1 MPLPE
6 KYNPSEAEPRIQK
19 LWKDLKIFKFNPN
32 SKKKVFAIDTPPPT
46 MSGAPHMGHIL
57 GYSTA
62 EFIAR
67 YKRMRGFEVFYPM
80 GSDDNGLAS
89 ERFVEKKLGIRSKDF
104 SRQEFIAL
112 CLKTMK
118 EEREIWRKTW
128 ESLGISVDWDL
139 LYNTISTTSQ
149 KLSQLA
155 FLDLAKK
162 KLVYKAEGPTVW
174 CPTCQTAIAQA
185 EIEDSQRKTFLST
198 IEFDLIGSNE
208 KILIATTRPELLP
221 ACVGIFVHPS
231 DQRYKKLLGKK
242 ARVPIF
248 GQEVPIMEDG
258 KVDPAFGTGIVM
270 ICTFGD
276 KTDVEWWQKYSL
288 PLKIVIDR
296 AGRLTEKA
304 GEFED
309 LKIEE
314 ARAKI
319 LAKLES
325 EGKIVEQ
332 KQLEHSVNV
341 HERCGTPME
350 IFVSSQW
357 NIKILD
363 KKSRWLELG
372 KKIKWFPEHMRT
384 RYEQWVE
391 GLNTDWIISRQR
403 FYGIPFPVWYCNNC
417 GEMIFADEKDLP
429 VDPVAA
435 SPKKK
440 CKCGS
445 NSFRADEDVMD
456 TWFTSSTSPLINAKW
471 QEKKNLIGRIREN
484 SASSRKSERF
494 SLMEKIYPMDLR
506 PQGYEIIR
514 TWAFY
519 TIMRCWTHTG
529 KIPWK
534 NIMINGM
541 GLDPHGK
548 AMHKSK
554 GNVVEPG
561 PMREKYSSDA
571 LRYWAT
577 NARLGEDMPFQEKDL
592 ATGQKLVNKIWNA
605 SRLASLSLEKKP
617 AQPKELEIM
626 DRWLLTKLMKTIH
639 TTTESFEKFEYSS
652 AKQETE
658 IFFWKIFCDNYLEI
672 AKARLYANDASAKF
686 TLHKSLL
693 TVLKLFAPIVPHITE
708 EVYQNLFKA
717 NPFSQKRSLQTPK
730 GSLQYEEE
738 KSIHA
743 AAWPEFEK
751 KLLDERAEKA
761 GDLAVK
767 IISAIRQWKHY
778 NKLALNAELSEVS
791 LECGPEEKK
800 ILQEV
805 APDIAAT
812 MKIKNLEFGEG
823 TNSIEGTEIKFNV
836 KI

>member
-1 MPLPE
+1 MPTLPE
-6 KYNPSEAEPRIQK
+6 KYIPSEAEPRIQK
-19 LWKDLKIFKFNPN
+19 LWKDLEIFKFNPA
-32 SKKKVFAIDTPPPT
+32 SKKKIFSIDTPPPT
-46 MSGAPHMGHIL
+46 MSGPPHMGHIL

-104 SRQEFIAL
+104 SRHEFSKL
-112 CLKTMK
+112 CLKTVS
-118 EEREIWRKTW
+118 EEATSWKKVW
-128 ESLGISVDWDL
+128 ESLGISVDWNL
-139 LYNTISTTSQ
+139 LYSTISPEVQ

-198 IEFDLIGSNE
+198 INFDLVNSNE
-208 KILIATTRPELLP
+208 KIKIATTRPELLP
-221 ACVGIFVHPS
+221 ACVGIFVHPA
-231 DQRYKKLLGKK
+231 DARYKKLLGKK

-248 GQEVPIMEDG
+248 GQEVSIMEDE

-288 PLKIVIDR
+288 PLKIVIDK

-314 ARAKI
+314 ARQKI
-319 LAKLES
+319 LARLES
-325 EGKIVEQ
+325 EEKIVEQ

-357 NIKILD
+357 NVKILE
-363 KKSRWLELG
+363 KKSKWLELG
-372 KKIKWFPEHMRT
+372 KKIKWFPEHMRA

-403 FYGIPFPVWYCNNC
+403 FFGIPFPVWYCNSC
-417 GEMIFADEKDLP
+417 GEIIFAEEKELP
-429 VDPVAA
+429 IDPVA
-435 SPKKK
+435 SKPKKK

-445 NSFRADEDVMD
+445 ASFRADEDVMD
-456 TWFTSSTSPLINAKW
+456 TWFTSSTSPLINAHW
-471 QEKKNLIGRIREN
+471 SEKKN
-484 SASSRKSERF
+484 
-494 SLMEKIYPMDLR
+494 LMEKIYSMDLR

-519 TIMRCWTHTG
+519 TIMRCFTHTG
-529 KIPWK
+529 KIPWE

-541 GLDPHGK
+541 GLDPRGK

-561 PMREKYSSDA
+561 PMREKYSADA

-617 AQPKELEIM
+617 SEPKELKIM
-626 DRWLLTKLMKTIH
+626 DRWLLAKLMKTIH
-639 TTTESFEKFEYSS
+639 ASTESFENFEYST
-652 AKQETE
+652 AKSQTE

-672 AKARLYANDASAKF
+672 TKARLYANDASAKF

-693 TVLKLFAPIVPHITE
+693 AVLKLFAPIVPHIAE
-708 EVYQNLFKA
+708 EVYQNLFKE
-717 NPFSQKRSLQTPK
+717 FEK
-730 GSLQYEEE
+730 E
-738 KSIHA
+738 KSIHVS
-743 AAWPEFEK
+743 AWPEFEK
-751 KLLDERAEKA
+751 KLLDEKAETA

-767 IISAIRQWKHY
+767 IISAIRQWKHGS
-778 NKLALNAELSEVS
+778 KLALNAELAEVS
-791 LECGPEEKK
+791 LACSQEEKK
-800 ILQEV
+800 IIQQV

-812 MKIKNLEFGEG
+812 MKIRNLRFGSEG
-823 TNSIEGTEIKFNV
+823 ENVIEGNEIKFNV
-836 KI
+836 VI

>member
-1 MPLPE
+1 MPTFPE
-6 KYNPSEAEPRIQK
+6 KYTPSEAEPRIQK
-19 LWKDLKIFKFNPN
+19 FWAEKKIFKFNPT
-32 SKKKVFAIDTPPPT
+32 SKKKVFSIDTPPPT
-46 MSGAPHMGHIL
+46 MSGPPHMGHIL

-89 ERFVEKKLGIRSKDF
+89 DRYVEKKLGIRSKDF
-104 SRQEFIAL
+104 SRQEFVKL
-112 CLKTMK
+112 CLKTLA
-118 EEREIWRKTW
+118 EERVNWKKVW
-128 ESLGISVDWDL
+128 EYLGISVDWDL
-139 LYNTISTTSQ
+139 LYNTISPEAQ

-198 IEFDLIGSNE
+198 INFDLVNSNE
-208 KILIATTRPELLP
+208 KIQIATTRPELLP
-221 ACVGIFVHPS
+221 ACVGIFIHPS

-242 ARVPIF
+242 AVVPIF
-248 GQEVPIMEDG
+248 GQEVPIMEDE

-314 ARAKI
+314 ARGKI
-319 LAKLES
+319 LAKLETD
-325 EGKIVEQ
+325 GKIVEQ
-332 KQLEHSVNV
+332 KQLDHAVNV

-357 NIKILD
+357 NVKILE
-363 KKSRWLELG
+363 KKSKWLELG
-372 KKIKWFPEHMRT
+372 EKIKWFPEHMHV
-384 RYEQWVE
+384 RYNQWVE
-391 GLNTDWIISRQR
+391 GLNSDWIISRQR
-403 FYGIPFPVWYCNNC
+403 FFGIPFPVWYCNNC
-417 GEMIFADEKDLP
+417 GEMIFAEEKDLP
-429 VDPVAA
+429 IDPVAA

-445 NSFRADEDVMD
+445 TSFRADEDVMD
-456 TWFTSSTSPLINAKW
+456 TWFTSATSPLINSRW
-471 QEKKNLIGRIREN
+471 GEKKNLI
-484 SASSRKSERF
+484 
-494 SLMEKIYPMDLR
+494 EKIYPMNLR
-506 PQGYEIIR
+506 PQGYDIIR

-529 KIPWK
+529 KIPWE

-561 PMREKYSSDA
+561 PLKEKYSADA

-592 ATGQKLVNKIWNA
+592 ATGQRLVNKIWNA
-605 SRLASLSLEKKP
+605 SRLASLSLSKKP
-617 AQPKELEIM
+617 AQPKKLEIM
-626 DRWLLTKLMKTIH
+626 DRWLLAKLMKTVQAA
-639 TTTESFEKFEYSS
+639 TESFEKFEYSS

-658 IFFWKIFCDNYLEI
+658 ILFWKIFCDNYLET

-693 TVLKLFAPIVPHITE
+693 TVLKLFAPIIPHITE
-708 EVYQNLFKA
+708 EVFQNLFAGFEK
-717 NPFSQKRSLQTPK
+717 
-730 GSLQYEEE
+730 E
-738 KSIHA
+738 KSIHIS
-743 AAWPEFEK
+743 AWPEFEK
-751 KLLDERAEKA
+751 KYLDEKAEKA

-767 IISAIRQWKHY
+767 IISAIRQWKQG
-778 NKLALNAELSEVS
+778 NKLALNTELTEVS
-791 LECGPEEKK
+791 LKCNAEEKK
-800 ILQEV
+800 IIQEV

-812 MKIKNLEFGEG
+812 MKIKNLLFSADGK
-823 TNSIEGTEIKFNV
+823 NIVDGTEIKFSVSTEANT
-836 KI
+836 

>member
-1 MPLPE
+1 MPTFPE
-6 KYNPSEAEPRIQK
+6 KYNPQEAEPRIQK
-19 LWKDLKIFKFNPN
+19 LWKDLKIFKFNPA
-32 SKKKVFAIDTPPPT
+32 SKKKIFSIDTPPPT
-46 MSGAPHMGHIL
+46 MSGPPHMGHIL

-62 EFIAR
+62 EFIGR
-67 YKRMRGFEVFYPM
+67 YKRMGGFEVFYPM
-80 GSDDNGLAS
+80 GNDGNGLPS

-104 SRQEFIAL
+104 SRQEFAEL
-112 CLKTMK
+112 CLKTVK
-118 EEREIWRKTW
+118 EEEEAWKKVW

-139 LYNTISTTSQ
+139 LYSTISPASQ

-198 IEFDLIGSNE
+198 IQFDLVGSRPESRSDDIASKE
-208 KILIATTRPELLP
+208 KIKIATTRPELLP
-221 ACVGIFVHPS
+221 ACVGIFVHPA
-231 DQRYKKLLGKK
+231 DGRYKKLLGKK
-242 ARVPIF
+242 AAVPIF
-248 GQEVPIMEDG
+248 GQEVPIMQDE
-258 KVDPAFGTGIVM
+258 KVDPQFGTGIVM

-276 KTDVEWWQKYSL
+276 KTDVEWWQKYKL
-288 PLKIVIDR
+288 PLKLVIDK

-314 ARAKI
+314 ARQKI

-325 EGKIVEQ
+325 EGRIVEQ

-357 NIKILD
+357 NVKILE
-363 KKSRWLELG
+363 KKSKWLELG
-372 KKIKWFPEHMRT
+372 KKIKWHPEAMRG

-403 FYGIPFPVWYCNNC
+403 FFGIPFPVWYCNSC
-417 GEMIFADEKDLP
+417 GEIIFAEEKDLP
-429 VDPVAA
+429 VDPVA
-435 SPKKK
+435 SKPKKK

-445 NSFRADEDVMD
+445 ASFRADEDVMD
-456 TWFTSSTSPLINAKW
+456 TWFTSSTSPLINSRW
-471 QEKKNLIGRIREN
+471 QEKKNL
-484 SASSRKSERF
+484 
-494 SLMEKIYPMDLR
+494 LEKIYPMSLR

-529 KIPWK
+529 KIPWE

-554 GNVVEPG
+554 GNVIEPG
-561 PMREKYSSDA
+561 PMREKYSADA

-577 NARLGEDMPFQEKDL
+577 SARLGEDMPFQEKDL

-605 SRLASLSLEKKP
+605 SRLASLSLDKKP
-617 AQPKELEIM
+617 SEPKKLEIM
-626 DRWLLTKLMKTIH
+626 DRWLLAKLMRAVLSA
-639 TTTESFEKFEYSS
+639 TESFEKYEYSV
-652 AKQETE
+652 AKSQTE

-686 TLHKSLL
+686 TLRKSLL
-693 TVLKLFAPIVPHITE
+693 AVLKLFAPIVPHISE
-708 EVYQNLFKA
+708 EVYQNLFA
-717 NPFSQKRSLQTPK
+717 NFEK
-730 GSLQYEEE
+730 E
-738 KSIHA
+738 KSIHISS
-743 AAWPEFEK
+743 WPEFEK
-751 KLLDERAEKA
+751 KYLDEKSEAA

-767 IISAIRQWKHY
+767 IISAIRQWKHDS
-778 NKLALNAELSEVS
+778 KLALNAELAEVS
-791 LECGPEEKK
+791 LACSQEEKK
-800 ILQEV
+800 IIQQV

-812 MKIKNLEFGEG
+812 MKIKNLRFGNEG
-823 TNSIEGTEIKFNV
+823 KNVIEGSEIRFNV
-836 KI
+836 VI